1 MGNTSESKLAQ
12 TFSGLI
18 FEGSLFM
25 MKNILLLFCLLFI
38 TNSFSQNVDPL
49 RTDDFDQQEKW
60 VDSIIS
66 GMTVDEKIGQLFMVQ
81 AYSNKDSVH
90 ENFIKEMIQK
100 YHVGNLIF
108 MQGTPTKQAAL
119 TNTYQSLSKVP
130 LMIGIDGEWGL
141 DMRLKNTYR
150 FPWNMTLGAIQD
162 NNLIRKFGEHLGKH
176 CKRLGIHVNFA
187 PVVDINTNPLNPI
200 IGNRSFGEN
209 KDNVTQ
215 KAIAFS
221 QGMQS
226 QNVLATAK
234 HFPGHGDT
242 ATDSHLGLPV
252 LNFDMDRLESIELY
266 PYKKVFDAGMA
277 SVMTAH
283 LNVPAL
289 EANPNYKGFDDET
302 TNGTKTNLDIP
313 ISKSKSALPTS
324 LSKKVVTGLLK
335 QKLGFLGLIFTDG
348 LNMKGAADYSTSSEI
363 DLAAILAGNDIL
375 LIPQDVPAT
384 VNLMKHSLTRGVLTE
399 KRIDESVRKILLAKY
414 KVGLHN
420 YQPIDT
426 LNLVK
431 DLNTPQDDVLHRELV
446 KKSMTIIK
454 NKKKILPIKDLQ
466 KNQKIAYVSLGD
478 DSGDDFLN
486 ILRKYTKITKVSGD
500 KLDGILNALED
511 FDLVI
516 VGYHK
521 SNGHPW
527 KGFKFENKELVW
539 LHEIARKNKTI
550 LSVFASPYSLL
561 DMKSFTNFEGILVA
575 YQNSKVAQ
583 EIAAQTIF
591 GAIDAKGKLP
601 VSIKK
606 EFSVGTGIA
615 TQSLQRLQYSIPE
628 AVGMSSK
635 KLERVDSVA
644 EVVMQEKMAPGMQI
658 LVARHGKVIYDKSFG
673 YHTDKKKDS
682 VRNSDLYDVASLT
695 KILASLPMLMKA
707 EEDRK
712 IKLSASIR
720 DILPKFRK
728 SNKDTVTVQEILSHN
743 GRLQAWIPFYTLTQ
757 DSITKKNLGKFYSK
771 RKTKKYTIQVA
782 ENLYLNKS
790 YKDSIY
796 KYIKESEQR
805 EKPGYKYSDLGYYI
819 FKEAI
824 ERKYK
829 NTLDVLVQKEF
840 YESLGADRM
849 SYLPLKKYAKE
860 VIIPTEK
867 DTYFRNQLLHGYV
880 HDMGAAMLGGVGG
893 HAGLFANAND
903 VAKMMQM
910 YLQKGSYGGK
920 RYFKP
925 KTFDKFN
932 KRYYENK
939 KVRRGLG
946 FDKPQLNPD
955 IEATCG
961 CVSDESFGHSGF
973 TGAYTWADPKSGI
986 VYVFLSNR
994 VYPTMENTGLVKE
1007 DIRTEVQQIIQ
1018 EAILQE

>member
-1 MGNTSESKLAQ
+1 MLK
-12 TFSGLI
+12 
-18 FEGSLFM
+18 
-25 MKNILLLFCLLFI
+25 KLLLFIFLLTSVF
-38 TNSFSQNVDPL
+38 TYGQNLDPL
-49 RTDDFDQQEKW
+49 RTDDYYAQEKW
-60 VDSIIS
+60 VDSIMKS
-66 GMTVDEKIGQLFMVQ
+66 MTIDEKIGQLFMMQ

-90 ENFIKEMIQK
+90 EKFIIEMIEK
-100 YHVGNLIF
+100 YHVGSLIF
-108 MQGTPTKQAAL
+108 MQGTPTKQAEL
-119 TNTYQSLSKVP
+119 TNKYQSLSKVP
-130 LMIGIDGEWGL
+130 LMIGFDGEWGL

-162 NNLIRKFGEHLGKH
+162 NRLIREFGEHLGRH

-209 KDNVTQ
+209 KENVTQ

-226 QNVLATAK
+226 EGVLANAK

-242 ATDSHLGLPV
+242 STDSHHKLPV
-252 LNFDMDRLESIELY
+252 LNFDLERLKSIELY
-266 PYKKVFDAGMA
+266 PYKRVFDAGMG

-289 EANPNYKGFDDET
+289 EYSANYTELNDET
-302 TNGTKTNLDIP
+302 TRGTNVSLNVP
-313 ISKSKSALPTS
+313 VSKANSALPTS

-335 QKLGFLGLIFTDG
+335 KELGFLGLVFTDG
-348 LNMKGAADYSTSSEI
+348 LNMKGAANYSTSAEI
-363 DLAAILAGNDIL
+363 NLAAILAGNDIL

-384 VNLMKHSLTRGVLTE
+384 VNLMKVSLLNGSLTE
-399 KRIDESVRKILLAKY
+399 ERINESTRKVLLAKY
-414 KVGLHN
+414 WAGLNN

-426 LNLVK
+426 LNLVE
-431 DLNTPQDDVLHRELV
+431 DLNTMEDEILHRTLV
-446 KKSMTIIK
+446 KNSMTIIK
-454 NKKKILPIKDLQ
+454 NKRKILPVKDL
-466 KNQKIAYVSLGD
+466 KKAQKIAYIQLGD
-478 DSGDDFLN
+478 DDGSIFLQA
-486 ILRKYTKITKVSGD
+486 LRKYTKITPIKAD
-500 KLDGILNALED
+500 KLDGVVNELKE

-521 SNGHPW
+521 SNAHPW
-527 KGFKFENKELVW
+527 KSYKFENKELVW
-539 LHEIARKNKTI
+539 LYEIARQKKTI

-561 DMKSFTNFEGILVA
+561 DVKSFTNIEGILVG
-575 YQNSKVAQ
+575 YQNSRIAQ
-583 EIAAQTIF
+583 QIAAQTIF
-591 GAIDAKGKLP
+591 GAVEAKGKLP

-606 EFSVGTGIA
+606 EFSEGTGLV
-615 TQSLQRLQYSIPE
+615 TQNLQRLQYSIPE
-628 AVGMSSK
+628 AVGMSSE
-635 KLERVDSVA
+635 KLKRIDSIA
-644 EVVMQEKMAPGMQI
+644 EVVLKEKMAPGLQV
-658 LVARHGKVIYDKSFG
+658 LVARHGQVIYEKSFG
-673 YHTDKKKDS
+673 FHTDKKKDT
-682 VRNSDLYDVASLT
+682 VKNSDLYDVASLT

-707 EEDRK
+707 EEDKK
-712 IKLSASIR
+712 IKLTASIR
-720 DILPKFRK
+720 DILPKFKK
-728 SNKDTVTVQEILSHN
+728 SNKDTVTVQEMLSHY

-757 DSITKKNLGKFYSK
+757 DSITKKNLKQYYSSK
-771 RKTKKYTIQVA
+771 RSKKYNIQVA
-782 ENLYLNKS
+782 KNLYLDTS

-796 KYIKESEQR
+796 KYIKEADQR
-805 EKPGYKYSDLGYYI
+805 ENAGYKYSDLGYYI

-829 NTLDVLVQKEF
+829 KSLDVLVQKEF

-849 SYLPLKKYAKE
+849 SYLPLQKYSKKE
-860 VIIPTEK
+860 IIPTEK
-867 DTYFRNQLLHGYV
+867 DTYFRNQLLHGHV

-910 YLQKGSYGGK
+910 YLQKGFYGGK
-920 RYFKP
+920 RYFKT

-932 KRYYENK
+932 KRYYENE

-961 CVSDESFGHSGF
+961 CVSDKSFGHSGF
-973 TGAYTWADPKSGI
+973 TGAYTWADPESGI

-994 VYPTMENTGLVKE
+994 VYPTMENRGLVKE
-1007 DIRTEVQQIIQ
+1007 DIRTEVQRIIQ
-1018 EAILQE
+1018 EAILPE